1 MNIFSDMIEMQVSL
15 KLNCVNIL
23 AAMHGL
29 LASLLSVVTVRKD
42 KYAGPSLGERD
53 SKQVFQ
59 IFLLPMSRSSNA
71 LPPLISV
78 GGGSVWFKTCWACV
92 IYLPINRN

>member
-1 MNIFSDMIEMQVSL
+1 MNLFNDMIEMQVSL

-29 LASLLSVVTVRKD
+29 LASLLSAVTVRKD
-42 KYAGPSLGERD
+42 KCAGPSLGEKD

-59 IFLLPMSRSSNA
+59 IFLLPMSPTSNA
-71 LPPLISV
+71 LPPLASV
-78 GGGSVWFKTCWACV
+78 GGG
-92 IYLPINRN
+92 